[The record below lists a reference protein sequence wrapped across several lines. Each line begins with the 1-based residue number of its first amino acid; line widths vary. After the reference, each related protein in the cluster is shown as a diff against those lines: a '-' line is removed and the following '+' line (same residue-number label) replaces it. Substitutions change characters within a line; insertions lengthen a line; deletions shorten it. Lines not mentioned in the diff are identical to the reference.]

1 MSNTTVLRLA
11 GRTTTL
17 SVAATAHAA
26 VTVSAVGGSVLSNY
40 ASFLNTGATNVAVE
54 ISPVGVT
61 ATHIRPLTNNDPG
74 NVFPTGFGL
83 PRPLKHYRKGTVIP
97 LKFEPLDNGLI
108 EYNINR
114 AVKSSVGRIANG
126 RLSTCSWSLLT
137 SCTLFT

>member
-40 ASFLNTGATNVAVE
+40 ASFLNVGANTVAVE

-61 ATHIRPLTNNDPG
+61 ATAATIGADGATGSFILPASMTVPIVLAVPANSFQVSAIGSAAGPSLVYVTPLSDQ
-74 NVFPTGFGL
+74 
-83 PRPLKHYRKGTVIP
+83 
-97 LKFEPLDNGLI
+97 
-108 EYNINR
+108 
-114 AVKSSVGRIANG
+114 S
-126 RLSTCSWSLLT
+126 
-137 SCTLFT
+137 